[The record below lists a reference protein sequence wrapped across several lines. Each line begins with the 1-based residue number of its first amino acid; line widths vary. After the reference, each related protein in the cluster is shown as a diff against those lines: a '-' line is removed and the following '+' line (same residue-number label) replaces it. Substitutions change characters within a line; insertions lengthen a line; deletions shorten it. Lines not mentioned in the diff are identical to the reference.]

1 LFNKL
6 LEAKLERDYFINK
19 KKETLWLSNF

>member
-6 LEAKLERDYFINK
+6 LEAKLERNYFLNK
-19 KKETLWLSNF
+19 KKETLW

>member
-6 LEAKLERDYFINK
+6 LEAKLERDYFLNK
-19 KKETLWLSNF
+19 KKETLWS